1 MFGCILFFPTHV
13 GKIPFDPQKLFLLL
27 PWSVFCID
35 LVSINWRKKK
45 LLLELFSSISI
56 KKVIMRHTNDR
67 LMEMVVRFCSYNTDF
82 ENKHKYLLGLNSIM
96 FYSKAIKHLSV
107 YISQLVVNLYVK
119 QREFLRGS
127 LTDLYCCG
135 DIGVCLFT

>member
-1 MFGCILFFPTHV
+1 MWEKSPLIHKSYFFCFFGPSFALIWLALTE
-13 GKIPFDPQKLFLLL
+13 G
-27 PWSVFCID
+27 
-35 LVSINWRKKK
+35 KKK

-135 DIGVCLFT
+135 DIGVRLFT